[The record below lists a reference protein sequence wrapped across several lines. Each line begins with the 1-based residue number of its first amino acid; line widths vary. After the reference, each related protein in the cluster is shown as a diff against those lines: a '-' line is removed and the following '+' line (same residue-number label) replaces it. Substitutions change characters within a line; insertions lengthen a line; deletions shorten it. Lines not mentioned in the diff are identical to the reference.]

1 MTTSVRQRPQR
12 RPRSD
17 VIFIPRNAASLSARE
32 SAHSS
37 ILIVDDDQSIRETL
51 HMALEDEGYTVY
63 EARDG
68 AEALDIL
75 RASAQPLVAL
85 LDLRLPRMTGDALLR
100 RIHRKEHLPARHTF
114 LMVTANREQLSP
126 ASLRLL
132 QRMHVSVIAKPFE
145 LDDLLDQVALAAE
158 TLEDAEDEE
167 APMLSAPR
175 ARR

>member
-12 RPRSD
+12 RTRSD
-17 VIFIPRNAASLSARE
+17 VVFMPHNAAPLSARVR
-32 SAHSS
+32 APCS

-51 HMALEDEGYTVY
+51 RMALEDEGYTVY

-100 RIHRKEHLPARHTF
+100 RIQRKERLPARHTF

-132 QRMHVSVIAKPFE
+132 QRMHVSVIPKPFE
-145 LDDLLDQVALAAE
+145 LDDLLARVARAADELA
-158 TLEDAEDEE
+158 DA
-167 APMLSAPR
+167 AG
-175 ARR
+175 

>member
-1 MTTSVRQRPQR
+1 MTTSVCPRARG

-17 VIFIPRNAASLSARE
+17 VIFKPSIAAPLPARVR
-32 SAHSS
+32 AHRS

-51 HMALEDEGYTVY
+51 RMALEDEGYTVC
-63 EARDG
+63 EAGDG

-75 RASAQPLVAL
+75 RASAQPLVTL

-100 RIHRKEHLPARHTF
+100 RIQRKEYLSARHIF

-132 QRMHVSVIAKPFE
+132 QRMHVSVIPKPFE
-145 LDDLLDQVALAAE
+145 LDDLLDRVALAAE
-158 TLEDAEDEE
+158 ALEDAEN
-167 APMLSAPR
+167 
-175 ARR
+175 